1 MPKCQDIILMV
12 KGSSPETLSFPW
24 GVEQVGRAQNVV
36 LSHFLYK
43 MNGKQLKMSDFSM
56 FALEIIQNDT
66 D

>member
-1 MPKCQDIILMV
+1 MV
-12 KGSSPETLSFPW
+12 KESSPANFSSHV
-24 GVEQVGRAQNVV
+24 GQVGRAQNVV